1 MILTGREEALC
12 RRGREREQLI
22 FYSTTKRVCV
32 CVCLGNIFLTASL
45 LCLVHI
51 VSDCN
56 SYVNGMCIHVVTLM
70 CVHVACMCTA
80 VLFHGLAGECCK
92 RMIRLGA
99 HQGCS
104 AIT

>member
-32 CVCLGNIFLTASL
+32 CVCLGNIFLAASL

-56 SYVNGMCIHVVTLM
+56 NYVNDMCIHVVTLI
-70 CVHVACMCTA
+70 CVCMWRVCA
-80 VLFHGLAGECCK
+80 
-92 RMIRLGA
+92 RL
-99 HQGCS
+99 S
-104 AIT
+104 FFTD